1 MDKSGKIRIAVIFGG
16 RSGEH
21 EVSLRSAEAVLHGLN
36 PEKYDVVPIAISHE
50 GKWLSS
56 GNPMKLLP
64 PAETIQKE
72 LASGMPA
79 AISAE
84 VRVANA
90 FDVVFPVLHGTYG
103 ED

>member
-1 MDKSGKIRIAVIFGG
+1 MNNPGKIRVAVIFGG

-21 EVSLRSAEAVLHGLN
+21 EVSLRSAESVLQGLD

-64 PAETIQKE
+64 PAETIQQEMATGK
-72 LASGMPA
+72 PA

-84 VRVANA
+84 VRSAGS
-90 FDVVFPVLHGTYG
+90 FDVVFPVLHGT
-103 ED
+103 